1 MSPAAATTT
10 TAAARPASSAPIDL
24 KAKVRRL
31 PHKPGVYLMKDRLG
45 RILYVGKAKNLKKR
59 VSSYFMP
66 SRAQTVQQP
75 KIRALIGLIADFD
88 TIEVK
93 SEPEALLLEGRLIKQ
108 WRPKYNT
115 DFVDDKRFL
124 LVRVDPREELP
135 RVRLTR
141 IRKDTASR
149 YFGPF
154 AHSGP
159 LRKTLAQMRRQFGI
173 LLADSTPQ
181 KLPDGRWQLYD
192 DIRQEIYGEHPNTVT
207 PAEYR
212 ARVESA
218 CDFLEGKS
226 REMLETLRAEMRA
239 AAEKHFFE
247 KAAELRDIV
256 FALEETL
263 KPARRFEREQPLPQH
278 AHSHADT
285 AAAAVAALQAALA
298 LPAPP
303 ARMECFDISHISG
316 TYVVASCVH
325 FHDGRPDKNNYRR
338 FRIKSFT
345 GNDDFRAMEEVVGRR
360 YARLRNELN
369 AAAAATTTTVAHAA
383 GRAVSP
389 KPPCGASEI
398 RGGFG
403 ETALPAASPAP
414 AAGATAPTVTGASSS
429 QAREQDAPATFP
441 DLVVIDGGRGQ
452 VASALK
458 AFLSHDIP
466 PPALIGLAKKHETI
480 IFPDA
485 RPPLNLPYEHPALQ
499 LLQRLRDEAHR
510 FANTYNADLRSQKIR
525 ESVLDDFPGM
535 GEVRRAALMEH
546 FGDIDKLRAAT
557 AEKIAEV
564 EGFGEKLAAELWT
577 FLHPQNAA

>member
-1 MSPAAATTT
+1 MPPAATTDN
-10 TAAARPASSAPIDL
+10 ARASAL

-31 PHKPGVYLMKDRLG
+31 SHKPGVYLMKDRLG

-59 VSSYFMP
+59 VSSYFTP
-66 SRAQTVQQP
+66 SRARTIQQP

-108 WRPKYNT
+108 WKPKYNT
-115 DFVDDKRFL
+115 DFLDDKRFL

-135 RVRLTR
+135 RIRLTR

-192 DIRQEIYGEHPNTVT
+192 DIRQEIYGEHPNIVT
-207 PAEYR
+207 GDEYR
-212 ARVESA
+212 ARLDAA
-218 CDFLEGKS
+218 CAFLEGKS
-226 REMLETLRAEMRA
+226 REWLESLRAEMLA
-239 AAEKHFFE
+239 AAEKHAFE

-256 FALEETL
+256 FALEEPL

-278 AHSHADT
+278 AHTALGTDT
-285 AAAAVAALQAALA
+285 ATEAVAALQAALD

-303 ARMECFDISHISG
+303 SRMECFDISHISG
-316 TYVVASCVH
+316 TFVVASCVH

-345 GNDDFRAMEEVVGRR
+345 GNDDFRAMQEVVGRR
-360 YARLRNELN
+360 YARLR
-369 AAAAATTTTVAHAA
+369 
-383 GRAVSP
+383 
-389 KPPCGASEI
+389 SEDK
-398 RGGFG
+398 
-403 ETALPAASPAP
+403 S
-414 AAGATAPTVTGASSS
+414 
-429 QAREQDAPATFP
+429 FP

-458 AFLSHDIP
+458 AFIAHDIDP
-466 PPALIGLAKKHETI
+466 PPAIIGLAKKHETI
-480 IFPDA
+480 IFPDT
-485 RPPLNLPYEHPALQ
+485 RPPLNLPYTHPALQ

-546 FGDIDKLRAAT
+546 FGDIDHLRAAS

-577 FLHPQNAA
+577 FLHPAT